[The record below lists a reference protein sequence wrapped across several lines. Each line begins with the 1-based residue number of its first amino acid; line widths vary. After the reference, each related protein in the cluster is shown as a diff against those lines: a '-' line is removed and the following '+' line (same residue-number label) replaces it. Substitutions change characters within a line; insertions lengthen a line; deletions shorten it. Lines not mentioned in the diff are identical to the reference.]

1 MSSLTASFAAD
12 RSMSSFVPSFDL
24 KRLTDWDRPHGRY
37 VEKLFIHVHA
47 FSPVDVRASRH
58 EQVEQ
63 RLHFVLR
70 VIDAVLQTLPKPLK
84 GLTESA
90 VPADYMPTPTT
101 LQGAVEML
109 AIFFAVLVP
118 GHRIFEAAKPFFEEE
133 REVLDAYRESMG
145 RPDSPSPE
153 KSVADFVLEAKAL
166 GIAIDEPDE
175 TQQID
180 PRLVYRLD
188 LESQHLVPASIGDE
202 GPYYQIDKASGRL
215 AQWIPKSN
223 AEPSRAVATKPLRP
237 VETGD
242 CTESAIAALQRKFA
256 ELEARPVYG
265 GNLNPLA
272 SQVPG
277 GSDGAMPRVNTTT
290 RPFKAVHTE
299 PEHWWHEFAAG
310 ATLRDFVDE
319 MRLQYVTSPSTDKLS
334 FPFWTASLALEQES
348 DLRHLSDLVKEK
360 LDRYDQD
367 GCGALELSWIMTLEG
382 RLVKGAA
389 GRTEAA
395 KFEKRHLDLTDKS
408 ELLRDLWKGVKMPG
422 TSQRSDK
429 SEKDDP
435 PRKAPAPGGKGR
447 KSQGRS
453 PGSARSR
460 STSPTELP
468 PKVDI
473 PARKPQPKIDAD
485 KFSKLSEDAKK
496 EINKV
501 RLAGEAWSRDEAKR
515 LLAIALNKRA

>member
-63 RLHFVLR
+63 RLQFVLR

-180 PRLVYRLD
+180 PRLVYRFD

-202 GPYYQIDKASGRL
+202 GP
-215 AQWIPKSN
+215 
-223 AEPSRAVATKPLRP
+223 
-237 VETGD
+237 
-242 CTESAIAALQRKFA
+242 
-256 ELEARPVYG
+256 
-265 GNLNPLA
+265 
-272 SQVPG
+272 
-277 GSDGAMPRVNTTT
+277 
-290 RPFKAVHTE
+290 
-299 PEHWWHEFAAG
+299 
-310 ATLRDFVDE
+310 
-319 MRLQYVTSPSTDKLS
+319 
-334 FPFWTASLALEQES
+334 
-348 DLRHLSDLVKEK
+348 
-360 LDRYDQD
+360 
-367 GCGALELSWIMTLEG
+367 
-382 RLVKGAA
+382 
-389 GRTEAA
+389 
-395 KFEKRHLDLTDKS
+395 
-408 ELLRDLWKGVKMPG
+408 
-422 TSQRSDK
+422 
-429 SEKDDP
+429 
-435 PRKAPAPGGKGR
+435 
-447 KSQGRS
+447 
-453 PGSARSR
+453 
-460 STSPTELP
+460 
-468 PKVDI
+468 
-473 PARKPQPKIDAD
+473 
-485 KFSKLSEDAKK
+485 
-496 EINKV
+496 
-501 RLAGEAWSRDEAKR
+501 
-515 LLAIALNKRA
+515 